1 MAAAMAG
8 LVSQPANLESV
19 EAYTIREA
27 AALCGIGHR
36 ALRGRVDTG
45 KLRTV
50 KVDGV
55 RRIPRAE
62 LERVGLRVLANGN
75 AGRTAADGNPAADV
89 SPAAV
94 GELVRTIQKQ
104 QEELARLRQLPRQVD
119 AERQARERVEQ
130 ELHRA
135 RAECTE
141 AVRAREVAEEAR
153 LWRERL
159 AAAGWRERRR
169 MLREV
174 RRASQAA

>member
-1 MAAAMAG
+1 M
-8 LVSQPANLESV
+8 

-62 LERVGLRVLANGN
+62 LERAGLHILSDGTDGRVA
-75 AGRTAADGNPAADV
+75 TDGSQTEDT
-89 SPAAV
+89 SPAAL
-94 GELVRTIQKQ
+94 GELIRTIQEQ
-104 QEELARLRQLPRQVD
+104 QEELARLRLLPRQVD
-119 AERQARERVEQ
+119 VEREARERVEQ

-135 RAECTE
+135 RAERAE
-141 AVRAREVAEEAR
+141 AIQAREAAEEAQT
-153 LWRERL
+153 WRERL
-159 AAAGWRERRR
+159 TTVGWRERRR
-169 MLREV
+169 MLREA
-174 RRASQAA
+174 RGAQALGSGATAAE